1 MSKTTTKDLRSLSDS
16 EISEKIENLR
26 KELFDL
32 RFKQATRQLAKTHR
46 FKEARTELA
55 QLLTVS
61 NERSRSNTSS
71 RFISYGT

>member
-1 MSKTTTKDLRSLSDS
+1 MSKTTTTDVRNLSDS

-32 RFKQATRQLAKTHR
+32 RFQQATRQLPKTHR
-46 FKEARTELA
+46 FKEVRAELA

-61 NERSRSNTSS
+61 NERRRSKTSS
-71 RFISYGT
+71 

>member
-1 MSKTTTKDLRSLSDS
+1 MSKTTTKDVRNLSDS
-16 EISEKIENLR
+16 EISDKIQNLR

-46 FKEARTELA
+46 FKEVRTELA

-71 RFISYGT
+71 

>member
-1 MSKTTTKDLRSLSDS
+1 MSKTTTKDVRNLSDS
-16 EISEKIENLR
+16 EISEKIKNLR

-32 RFKQATRQLAKTHR
+32 RFKQATRHLAKTHL

-71 RFISYGT
+71 

>member
-1 MSKTTTKDLRSLSDS
+1 MSKTTTKDVRNLSDS
-16 EISEKIENLR
+16 EISEKIQNLR

-46 FKEARTELA
+46 CKAARTELA

-71 RFISYGT
+71 

>member
-1 MSKTTTKDLRSLSDS
+1 MTKTNTAEARELSDS
-16 EISEKIENLR
+16 EITEKIESLR

-32 RFKQATRQLAKTHR
+32 RFKQATRQLTKTHR

-61 NERSRSNTSS
+61 NERTRSKTSS
-71 RFISYGT
+71 

>member
-1 MSKTTTKDLRSLSDS
+1 MSKTTTKEVRNLTDV
-16 EISEKIENLR
+16 EISEKIEILR

-32 RFKQATRQLAKTHR
+32 RFKQATRQLVKTHR
-46 FKEARTELA
+46 FKEARIELS

-71 RFISYGT
+71 

>member
-1 MSKTTTKDLRSLSDS
+1 MTKTNTAETRKLSDS
-16 EISEKIENLR
+16 EITERIESLR

-32 RFKQATRQLAKTHR
+32 RFKQATRQLTKTHR

-61 NERSRSNTSS
+61 NERTSS
-71 RFISYGT
+71 TTSS

>member
-1 MSKTTTKDLRSLSDS
+1 MSKTTTKDVRNLSASD
-16 EISEKIENLR
+16 ISEKIENLR

-32 RFKQATRQLAKTHR
+32 RIQQATRQLAKTLR

-61 NERSRSNTSS
+61 NERSRSNSS
-71 RFISYGT
+71 S

>member
-1 MSKTTTKDLRSLSDS
+1 MSKTTTKDVRNLSDS
-16 EISEKIENLR
+16 EMSDKIQNLR

-32 RFKQATRQLAKTHR
+32 RFKHATKQLAKTHR
-46 FKEARTELA
+46 FKEVRTELA

-71 RFISYGT
+71 

>member
-1 MSKTTTKDLRSLSDS
+1 MTKTNTAETRKLSDS
-16 EISEKIENLR
+16 QITQKIESLR

-32 RFKQATRQLAKTHR
+32 RFKQATRQLTKTHR

-61 NERSRSNTSS
+61 KERTSS
-71 RFISYGT
+71 KTSS

>member
-1 MSKTTTKDLRSLSDS
+1 MSKTTTKDVRNLSDS
-16 EISEKIENLR
+16 EISDKIQNLR

-32 RFKQATRQLAKTHR
+32 RFKQATKQLAKTHR
-46 FKEARTELA
+46 FKEVRTEMA

-71 RFISYGT
+71 

>member
-1 MSKTTTKDLRSLSDS
+1 MSKITTKDFRKLSDP

-32 RFKQATRQLAKTHR
+32 RFKQATRQLTKTHR
-46 FKEARTELA
+46 FKEARIELA

-61 NERSRSNTSS
+61 NERNRSNTSS
-71 RFISYGT
+71 

>member
-1 MSKTTTKDLRSLSDS
+1 MTKTNTAETRKLSDT
-16 EISEKIENLR
+16 EITERIESLR

-32 RFKQATRQLAKTHR
+32 RFKQATRQLTKTHR

-61 NERSRSNTSS
+61 NERTSS
-71 RFISYGT
+71 TTSS

>member
-1 MSKTTTKDLRSLSDS
+1 MSKTTTKDVRNLSDS

-32 RFKQATRQLAKTHR
+32 RFKQATKQLAKTHR
-46 FKEARTELA
+46 FKEVRTELA

-71 RFISYGT
+71 

>member
-16 EISEKIENLR
+16 DISEKIQNLR

-46 FKEARTELA
+46 FKEARSELA

-61 NERSRSNTSS
+61 NERSRSNTPS
-71 RFISYGT
+71 